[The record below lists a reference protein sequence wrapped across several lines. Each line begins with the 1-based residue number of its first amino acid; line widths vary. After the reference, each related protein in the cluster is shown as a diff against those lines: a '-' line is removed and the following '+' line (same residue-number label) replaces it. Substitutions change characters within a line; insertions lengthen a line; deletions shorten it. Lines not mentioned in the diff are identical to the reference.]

1 MNLESSESNVTQKK
15 GSCVMKLLQLWRDD
29 KHRTTLLINAASI
42 LEKCDEQILPAVYNF
57 VGASLNA
64 TPTQLGNI
72 TLGRAMVQAL
82 SSPVGGF
89 SGTSGFESMLP
100 TVLRVYRIVISP
112 S

>member
-1 MNLESSESNVTQKK
+1 MHQGLTSWQALSWHARP
-15 GSCVMKLLQLWRDD
+15 QLA
-29 KHRTTLLINAASI
+29 LPCPL
-42 LEKCDEQILPAVYNF
+42 QILPAVYNF

-89 SGTSGFESMLP
+89 AGGRLQAFVSNFVREKHVSHGGP
-100 TVLRVYRIVISP
+100 IRRVET
-112 S
+112 